1 MRKMLMY
8 LFWIYIVLKVKQ
20 IADYDRG
27 ITKKQLLVSVEAAYI
42 TWIGTP
48 QDEVEIEI
56 RDLFCQVPPLRNCP

>member
-27 ITKKQLLVSVEAAYI
+27 VTKKQLLVSLEA
-42 TWIGTP
+42 P
-48 QDEVEIEI
+48 E
-56 RDLFCQVPPLRNCP
+56 